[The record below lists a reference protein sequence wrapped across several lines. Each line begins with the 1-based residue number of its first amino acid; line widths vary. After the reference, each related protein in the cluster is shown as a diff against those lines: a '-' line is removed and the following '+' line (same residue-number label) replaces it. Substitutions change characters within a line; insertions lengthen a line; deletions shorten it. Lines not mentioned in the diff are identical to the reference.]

1 MKMNDDIQ
9 QAIANADQLS
19 DGELRE
25 TALSLLKATGYP
37 YPDFL
42 PSMDT
47 SREALL
53 DLIAGIAAIA
63 SAEVITVTEGKASE
77 GFG

>member
-1 MKMNDDIQ
+1 MKMNNDIQ

-63 SAEVITVTEGKASE
+63 NAEVITVTEGKSSK

>member
-1 MKMNDDIQ
+1 MSNDIQ
-9 QAIANADQLS
+9 QAIANADKLP
-19 DGELRE
+19 DDELRQ
-25 TALSLLKATGYP
+25 TALAMLKATGYP

-53 DLIAGIAAIA
+53 DLIAGISAIA
-63 SAEVITVTEGKASE
+63 NAEVITVKEPESSK

>member
-1 MKMNDDIQ
+1 MNNDIQ
-9 QAIANADQLS
+9 QVIANADQLS

-63 SAEVITVTEGKASE
+63 SAKVITVTEGKSSE

>member
-1 MKMNDDIQ
+1 MDNLQEIL
-9 QAIANADQLS
+9 ANADQLS

-25 TALSLLKATGYP
+25 TALLLLKATGYP

-63 SAEVITVTEGKASE
+63 NAEVITVTEGKSSK

>member
-1 MKMNDDIQ
+1 MEDLQEILSR
-9 QAIANADQLS
+9 AEQLS
-19 DGELRE
+19 DADLRKA
-25 TALSLLKATGYP
+25 ALSILVTAMGYP

-63 SAEVITVTEGKASE
+63 SMESDAD
-77 GFG
+77 

>member
-1 MKMNDDIQ
+1 M
-9 QAIANADQLS
+9 DQLQEPLAKA
-19 DGELRE
+19 DKLPDKELRE
-25 TALSLLKATGYP
+25 AALAALKSATDYP

-53 DLIAGIAAIA
+53 DLIAGLGAIA
-63 SAEVITVTEGKASE
+63 TAQVVVVPNPSEGK
-77 GFG
+77 G

>member
-1 MKMNDDIQ
+1 MNNDIQ
-9 QAIANADQLS
+9 QTIANADQLS
-19 DGELRE
+19 DDELRE
-25 TALSLLKATGYP
+25 AALSLLKATGYP

-63 SAEVITVTEGKASE
+63 NAEVITVTEGKSSK

>member
-1 MKMNDDIQ
+1 MEDLQEVLSK
-9 QAIANADQLS
+9 AERLS
-19 DGELRE
+19 DADLRKA
-25 TALSLLKATGYP
+25 ALSILVMATGYP

-53 DLIAGIAAIA
+53 DLIAGITAIA
-63 SAEVITVTEGKASE
+63 SMESDAD
-77 GFG
+77 

>member
-1 MKMNDDIQ
+1 MNNDIQ
-9 QAIANADQLS
+9 QAISNAEQLS
-19 DGELRE
+19 DEELRE
-25 TALSLLKATGYP
+25 TALSMLKAIGYP

-53 DLIAGIAAIA
+53 DLIAGLGAIA
-63 SAEVITVTEGKASE
+63 TAEVIPLKKPKTNRR
-77 GFG
+77 FG